1 MIGLNGSVTV
11 RRARFRCAKSR
22 AFEYPLDAVLD
33 LPPGEVTVSLGRR
46 ALRLATHMSFA
57 TLQEELGY
65 QHDVRLS
72 DTVLDRLMQTVGGVA
87 ERDRADSAATLAA
100 LPLGVVREERVLAQE
115 PLARPKRLYISCDG
129 VMYPTRYRQEENG
142 RKRLVYQEMKCGT
155 VFWQEGDSASSW
167 HKRVMSSRED
177 PDRFGLSL
185 WELAVRCGMLQ
196 ADEVIFISDGGTW
209 CDTVARNHFHD
220 ATRILD
226 WYHLSEHVWA
236 AARVLHGDEAAARRW
251 VGRCHTL
258 LAEWSGIGLLR
269 YLRRSRNARA
279 AEGSSQIIEAL
290 DALIG
295 YLAPRQAIT
304 DYVEYRE
311 KGYAIGSGMMESTCK
326 QLVGTRLKG
335 SGRQWSES
343 GALAMAAL
351 ISQRLNHQWDAFWT
365 TRPLHRAA

>member
-1 MIGLNGSVTV
+1 MIGLNGPVTV
-11 RRARFRCAKSR
+11 RRARFWCVKTG

-33 LPPGEVTVSLGRR
+33 LPPQEVTVSLGRR
-46 ALRLATHMSFA
+46 ALRLSTHMSFA
-57 TLQEELGY
+57 TLQEELRY
-65 QHDVRLS
+65 QHDVSLS
-72 DTVLDRLMQTVGGVA
+72 DTVLDRLMQAAGGTA
-87 ERDRADSAATLAA
+87 ERDRATSAATLAA
-100 LPLGVVREERVLAQE
+100 LPVGVVREEHVLAE
-115 PLARPKRLYISCDG
+115 APIARPRRLYVSCDG
-129 VMYPTRYRQEENG
+129 AMYPTRYRQEENG

-155 VFWQEGDSASSW
+155 VFWQEGTSQW
-167 HKRVMSSRED
+167 HKRVLSSREE

-226 WYHLSEHVWA
+226 WYHLSEHIWA
-236 AARVLHGDEAAARRW
+236 AARVLYREEATARRW
-251 VGRCHTL
+251 VSRCHEL

-279 AEGSSQIIEAL
+279 TPSPALEAL

-295 YLAPRQAIT
+295 YLEPRRAMT
-304 DYVEYRE
+304 DYMEYRQ
-311 KGYAIGSGMMESTCK
+311 KGYVIGSGMMESTCK
-326 QLVGTRLKG
+326 QLVATRLKG

-343 GALAMAAL
+343 GALAMTAL
-351 ISQRLNHQWDAFWT
+351 IAQRVNYQWDSFWAS
-365 TRPLHRAA
+365 RPLHRAA